1 MNASTIPSLFVSA
14 LPRFIV
20 NEKFIP
26 KEFEL
31 ETTVFCNRDDA
42 VQVIVVFPT
51 ISFGIVG
58 TDSPPTADVFT
69 KLFTPFI
76 ILQTLGCEAKESDV
90 PTSMFLVPEIL

>member
-1 MNASTIPSLFVSA
+1 MSAS
-14 LPRFIV
+14 PRFIV

-31 ETTVFCNRDDA
+31 ETTVFCSKYA
-42 VQVIVVFPT
+42 CHIIVVFPT
-51 ISFGIVG
+51 ISFGIVVIVAA
-58 TDSPPTADVFT
+58 PTADVFT

-76 ILQTLGCEAKESDV
+76 ILQTDGCEAKESDV